1 MKLKTWMRTY
11 KQWLLTAVFAVAVF
25 CFWMFGLPHLMLARE
40 QSQLFLWNTD
50 YLTERLA
57 VPGGLAQYLGE
68 FIVQFFINPLY
79 GACWYVVLFV
89 GAQLLCRRLLSH
101 NNPPLSHNNPPLL
114 RNKWYLL
121 SFLLS
126 GVLWYLACNPNIPMT
141 PIVAVVLTLI
151 LMNLLPKGRKAR
163 WITASVMVPVGYWL
177 VGPAIFLLVVYVFH
191 WLPLLL
197 LAGCV
202 VGSLWLAPYPSRQIL
217 RGIDYYWEGDKMGTY
232 EEMKY
237 DMLMR
242 QQRWST
248 IAARYRAQPT
258 ESPAIKNAAYLALW
272 KLQRIHQQELYSGLS
287 LTTQSLKSISSAFM
301 ASETAMQIGMVNISQ
316 RSVFEAMEAT
326 PNYNKSARALRRLVE
341 TNIITGQY
349 EVALKYISLLE
360 ETTFYRGLAQQMRQ
374 LAEHPEK
381 IQDNPSYQRMKEAYD
396 HSEDMLFY

>member
-1 MKLKTWMRTY
+1 MVKLKTWVRSY
-11 KQWLLTAVFAVAVF
+11 WQGLLTAVFAVAVF
-25 CFWMFGLPHLMLARE
+25 CFWRFGLSHLMLARE

-50 YLTERLA
+50 YLVERLA

-68 FIVQFFINPLY
+68 FIVQFFINPFY
-79 GACWYVVLFV
+79 GACWYVVLLV
-89 GAQLLCRRLLSH
+89 TAQLLSRRLLSFI
-101 NNPPLSHNNPPLL
+101 NLPLL
-114 RNKWYLL
+114 HNKRYLL
-121 SFLLS
+121 SFLLP

-141 PIVAVVLTLI
+141 PVVAVVLTLV
-151 LMNLLPKGRKAR
+151 LMNLLPKGRRAR
-163 WITASVMVPVGYWL
+163 WITASVMAPVGYWL
-177 VGPAIFLLVVYVFH
+177 VGPAIILLVVYVFH

-197 LAGCV
+197 LAACV
-202 VGSLWLAPYPSRQIL
+202 VGSLWLVPYPSRQIL

-242 QQRWST
+242 QQQWSA
-248 IAARYRAQPT
+248 IAARYQEKPT
-258 ESPAIKNAAYLALW
+258 ESPAIQNVAYLALW
-272 KLQRIHQQELYSGLS
+272 KEQRIDQQQLYSGLS

-301 ASETAMQIGMVNISQ
+301 ASEAAMQIGMVNISQ

-360 ETTFYRGLAQQMRQ
+360 ETTFYKGLAQQMRQ
-374 LAEHPEK
+374 LAAHPEK
-381 IQDNPSYQRMKEAYD
+381 IKDYSSYQRMKEAYD
-396 HSEDMLFY
+396 NGEDMLFY

>member
-1 MKLKTWMRTY
+1 MKLKTWISVY
-11 KQWLLTAVFAVAVF
+11 GQWMLTAVFAVAVF
-25 CFWMFGLPHLMLARE
+25 CFWLFGLPHLMLARE
-40 QSQLFLWNTD
+40 QSQLFLWNTE
-50 YLTERLA
+50 YLTDRLA

-68 FIVQFFINPLY
+68 FIVQFMINPVY

-89 GAQLLCRRLLSH
+89 GAQLLCKRL
-101 NNPPLSHNNPPLL
+101 LSHNNPPLL

-121 SFLLS
+121 SFLLP

-141 PIVAVVLTLI
+141 PIVAVVLTLV

-163 WITASVMVPVGYWL
+163 WITASVMAPVGYWL
-177 VGPAIFLLVVYVFH
+177 LGPAILLLVVYAFH

-197 LAGCV
+197 LAGSV
-202 VGSLWLAPYPSRQIL
+202 VGSLWITPYPSRQIL

-242 QQRWST
+242 QQSWSE
-248 IAARYRAQPT
+248 ISKRYQERPI
-258 ESPAIKNAAYLALW
+258 ESLAIHNAAYLALW
-272 KLQRIHQQELYSGLS
+272 EEQRISQSELFSKVLLS
-287 LTTQSLKSISSAFM
+287 NQSLSSVSSAFLT
-301 ASETAMQIGMVNISQ
+301 SEVAMQVGMVNIAQ
-316 RSVFEAMEAT
+316 RSVFEAMEAI

-349 EVALKYISLLE
+349 EVALKYIAILE
-360 ETTFYRGLAQQMRQ
+360 ETTFYRGLARKMKP

-381 IQDNPSYQRMKEAYD
+381 IKVFPSYQRLKEAYD
-396 HSEDMLFY
+396 KGEDVFFY